1 MADAC
6 RRGGFWEVDDG
17 FEWHLPEG
25 FSSKASGCPQFPGY
39 YFIPGK
45 TYDQYDMVK
54 SCSSSSSAELAAECT
69 KTSYCQA
76 FTTAGMMKYRIPPGE
91 LGTGTTKTGRSA
103 VTLCF
108 QESPTEQALHNAL
121 PLHRRQL
128 LQLGKGNYNSW
139 RNTTRTESRCA
150 GTYVSKSG
158 GFESWLRTGYDM
170 SDNDLKAIVPKANQ
184 AMKQAGTLYQTISA
198 KGGGRGGRGA
208 RLAKLTGDKMVVK
221 SPLDATIRKL
231 GLNTRVT
238 SQQAV
243 SNFML
248 ECALPVAYD
257 STSASDTGGYNFI
270 PPAPD
275 QAACGVCA
283 AFAVAG
289 LAHAAMAA
297 ATKQSYTAVPALSAQ
312 HMYFCAGKEAAAR
325 TCANGTTIDSVLQQ
339 LVKSAPLQ
347 ERCLPWSKPGGLK
360 RPTNVCSKRCS
371 SSAGGSF
378 KWGKLYDIAAAKEA
392 IVRNGAVAAVM
403 LLYPD
408 LTPSTRCRPQQVYA
422 RRSAIPADLV
432 MDPHAV
438 LAVGWDDR
446 GESWLVRN
454 SWGSWPGGSRPGF
467 FKVKYG
473 EAGLMAP
480 GFMYAL
486 SWTGPGAK
494 ARTLGPKFIQ
504 RDPTN
509 ASCSWYTAQPGDT
522 LAGVWRASGVKRLQ
536 QLLAAN
542 TNTGLIDGSRL
553 AGKRVRICK

>member
-1 MADAC
+1 MFAEAISEHNRAGRVGVGH
-6 RRGGFWEVDDG
+6 RRLDLFKVP
-17 FEWHLPEG
+17 LSCNC

-91 LGTGTTKTGRSA
+91 LGTGTTETG
-103 VTLCF
+103 
-108 QESPTEQALHNAL
+108 
-121 PLHRRQL
+121 
-128 LQLGKGNYNSW
+128 
-139 RNTTRTESRCA
+139 
-150 GTYVSKSG
+150 
-158 GFESWLRTGYDM
+158 
-170 SDNDLKAIVPKANQ
+170 
-184 AMKQAGTLYQTISA
+184 
-198 KGGGRGGRGA
+198 
-208 RLAKLTGDKMVVK
+208 
-221 SPLDATIRKL
+221 RKL

-248 ECALPVAYD
+248 EYALPVAYD

-432 MDPHAV
+432 LDPHAV
-438 LAVGWDDR
+438 LVVGWDDR

-480 GFMYAL
+480 GFMYEL

-542 TNTGLIDGSRL
+542 TNTALIDGSRL